1 MFIIGIILTVLG
13 AGSAI
18 YGITQLTGFS
28 GAMYDLANSLGAG
41 ATNPGLI
48 WLIAGVVVLIVGV
61 VLMIAGRKKP
71 AQG

>member
-1 MFIIGIILTVLG
+1 MFIIGIILTVIG

-18 YGITQLTGFS
+18 YGLTQLTGFS
-28 GAMYDLANSLGAG
+28 GAIYNFANELGVG

-48 WLIAGVVVLIVGV
+48 WLIVGAIALIVGI
-61 VLMIAGRKKP
+61 VLMVAGRKKP